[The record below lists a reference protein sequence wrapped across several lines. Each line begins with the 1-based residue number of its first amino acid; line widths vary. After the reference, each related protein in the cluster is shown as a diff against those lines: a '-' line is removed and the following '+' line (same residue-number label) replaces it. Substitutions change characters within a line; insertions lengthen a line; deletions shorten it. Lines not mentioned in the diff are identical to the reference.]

1 MTLLP
6 DVKKDKVLTAQQEKF
21 LDALFG
27 EANGNPKRAG
37 EIAEYAEGSYTY
49 AIKSLKSEIVQR
61 AETVLAAHSPK
72 AVMGLVSGLD
82 ADGSLP
88 QANIRIEAA
97 KQILDRVGLGKREQ
111 LDINAKV
118 AHGIFILPPKDD
130 IINGTAES
138 VSDKET

>member
-6 DVKKDKVLTAQQEKF
+6 ETKKDKVLTPQQEKF

-27 EANGNPKRAG
+27 EAKGNPKHAG

-49 AIKSLKSEIVQR
+49 AIKSLKSEIIHR

-97 KQILDRVGLGKREQ
+97 KQILDRVGIAKREKI
-111 LDINAKV
+111 DIEAKV
-118 AHGIFILPPKDD
+118 QHGIFILPAKEMNV
-130 IINGTAES
+130 INAE
-138 VSDKET
+138 DEKG